1 MVPVAS
7 ARQDVAPDL
16 ARAMVVASSGPL
28 LLLDGDLSVIAAST
42 SFCRAFQVELGSVSG
57 RPFLELGTGEWND
70 AQLADLLRAA
80 AAGYA
85 DLDSL
90 EIDLARQGQETRRL
104 VVNASKLDYADMA
117 NVRML
122 VTITDVTAARKAEQ
136 RKDDLIRE
144 KAILM
149 QELQHRVGNSLQV
162 IASVIMQSAMRV
174 TSAETRSQLYATHER
189 ILSVATVQKQLA
201 ASSRGK
207 VDLRPYLTSLC
218 NSLGASMICEQE
230 QLRLEA
236 SVDDRAVSADEAM
249 SLGLIVTE
257 LVINALKHAFPDRRN
272 GRIAVGY
279 SAQGSNWALS
289 VRDDGVGMPA
299 DPENARGL
307 GMVIVAAL
315 ARQLNARIKIAD
327 ADPGVAVSIVHAQLA
342 AVDGAASAQVQRPV

>member
-1 MVPVAS
+1 MGSLVEGRQGGHARDIAVIVDPKPHGRNLKVANLINMLPAAKHDVLVIADSDLHVAS
-7 ARQDVAPDL
+7 DWL
-16 ARAMVVASSGPL
+16 
-28 LLLDGDLSVIAAST
+28 
-42 SFCRAFQVELGSVSG
+42 
-57 RPFLELGTGEWND
+57 
-70 AQLADLLRAA
+70 
-80 AAGYA
+80 
-85 DLDSL
+85 
-90 EIDLARQGQETRRL
+90 RRL

-122 VTITDVTAARKAEQ
+122 VTITDVTAARKAEK

-299 DPENARGL
+299 DPENTWSWL
-307 GMVIVAAL
+307 GTAKTDALGRFRFASVTRSAYWAQFPGNDGRTYIVT
-315 ARQLNARIKIAD
+315 
-327 ADPGVAVSIVHAQLA
+327 ADP
-342 AVDGAASAQVQRPV
+342 PPN